1 MKDQPNI
8 FEKKKKIKH
17 KMKRQQIS
25 QKLVYENFM
34 QAKLPP

>member
-1 MKDQPNI
+1 MKEQPNI
-8 FEKKKKIKH
+8 FEKKKIKH

>member
-1 MKDQPNI
+1 MKEQPNI
-8 FEKKKKIKH
+8 FEKKIKH

-34 QAKLPP
+34 QTKLPP